1 MSFFRRRTFV
11 HERPLHNTTTM
22 ILAKRTGLLLGSVVR
37 QKHSSG
43 WSGGSGAFF
52 STTTTTADYFGVVE
66 ERRRRSLF
74 GTLMTTHHSRWFFT
88 TKGALGDDTKI
99 IIVDGN
105 SSRGGR
111 RRRDDD
117 DDDDDGAERRRRR
130 HGEREDVSSPR
141 RRRLFG
147 ETARAFSA
155 YADVLEKNPS
165 SSSSSSSSSSATPS
179 GMGTYRGGAGGGG
192 GGEKRATSK
201 YENIRVPDPFAL
213 VQKELQFITERMRA
227 AVQTDLPALANAA
240 EYFFK
245 YGAEGKRMRPT
256 VLLLMASALAPVSSG
271 RVASGN
277 VGRRMSSAFTSSSAR
292 SGANEGEE
300 TVDLSPAHEVPSDNR
315 QRQRR
320 LAEITELIHVASLL
334 HDDVLDGSATRRGLR
349 ALNLEVGNKLA
360 ILAGDFLLARASVTL
375 ASLRN
380 VEVIELLSRVLEH
393 LVKGEVMQMTQV
405 KEEENEN
412 RGASSSSS
420 SSSSSSPS
428 SSIERYIEKSYYKTA
443 SLIGNSAKAVVLL
456 GGHSSETSEIAERF
470 GRHLGLAFQFRDDVL
485 DYVGDSSLLGKPTL
499 GDLREGIAT
508 APVLFAAEKF
518 PELHSLIKRR
528 FKEIGDVERA
538 AKLVFESD
546 GIEMASNLAN
556 EHRNLALDALEE
568 LPDIDC
574 EFANTCRAA
583 LREITNRAVD
593 RKK

>member
-1 MSFFRRRTFV
+1 MCVRSEAFVQNRRLSPRAKGKTINTNNKESMSLIKVFTRRTWKGGRKPLAVSPRSPLLSSLSSSSHGGGGVGKSSSSRWDDDDGKEIRGRKRFGTFASEAAGV
-11 HERPLHNTTTM
+11 SSGERTRSTTT
-22 ILAKRTGLLLGSVVR
+22 R
-37 QKHSSG
+37 
-43 WSGGSGAFF
+43 
-52 STTTTTADYFGVVE
+52 TTTTTGRGEDSE
-66 ERRRRSLF
+66 MMMKRRF
-74 GTLMTTHHSRWFFT
+74 
-88 TKGALGDDTKI
+88 
-99 IIVDGN
+99 
-105 SSRGGR
+105 
-111 RRRDDD
+111 
-117 DDDDDGAERRRRR
+117 
-130 HGEREDVSSPR
+130 
-141 RRRLFG
+141 
-147 ETARAFSA
+147 FSA

-165 SSSSSSSSSSATPS
+165 SASSNTNRSN
-179 GMGTYRGGAGGGG
+179 GGLRQ
-192 GGEKRATSK
+192 KSK
-201 YENIRVPDPFAL
+201 YENILVPDPFSL
-213 VQKELQFITERMRA
+213 VQKELQFIADRMRV

-256 VLLLMASALAPVSSG
+256 VLLLMASALSPVSNSG
-271 RVASGN
+271 DVVRGGED
-277 VGRRMSSAFTSSSAR
+277 VGRRMSSADAFSSSSR
-292 SGANEGEE
+292 SSRNSAEEE
-300 TVDLSPAHEVPSDNR
+300 TVDLSPAHEVLSDNR

-393 LVKGEVMQMTQV
+393 LVKGEVMQMTQA
-405 KEEENEN
+405 KDEDE
-412 RGASSSSS
+412 RSASGSYSSSSS
-420 SSSSSSPS
+420 SSSS

-443 SLIGNSAKAVVLL
+443 SLIGNSAKAVALL
-456 GGHSSETSEIAERF
+456 GDHSSETSEIAERF

-485 DYVGDSSLLGKPTL
+485 DYIGDSSLLGKPTL

-546 GIEMASNLAN
+546 GIEMASDLAN

>member
-1 MSFFRRRTFV
+1 
-11 HERPLHNTTTM
+11 M
-22 ILAKRTGLLLGSVVR
+22 ILAKRTLGLLLGSVVR
-37 QKHSSG
+37 QKHSSSG
-43 WSGGSGAFF
+43 RWSGGNSGGAFF
-52 STTTTTADYFGVVE
+52 STTTTTADSFGSVVVE
-66 ERRRRSLF
+66 ERRRRRLF
-74 GTLMTTHHSRWFFT
+74 GTLMTTTHHRSRWFCT
-88 TKGALGDDTKI
+88 TTTSFGALGDDDTKI
-99 IIVDGN
+99 IVVDGN
-105 SSRGGR
+105 SSRGGGR
-111 RRRDDD
+111 RRRD
-117 DDDDDGAERRRRR
+117 
-130 HGEREDVSSPR
+130 EREDVSSPR

-165 SSSSSSSSSSATPS
+165 SSTTTTTTPS